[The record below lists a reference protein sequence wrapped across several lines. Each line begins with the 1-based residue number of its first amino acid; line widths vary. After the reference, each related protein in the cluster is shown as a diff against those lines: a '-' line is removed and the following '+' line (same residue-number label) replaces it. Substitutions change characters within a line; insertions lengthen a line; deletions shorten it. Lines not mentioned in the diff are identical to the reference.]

1 MDIVCRKPFRKGLI
15 SFPCC
20 QCMPC
25 RHRSKKVWQHRLI
38 LESFC
43 HADNAFVT
51 ATYEDLPPGGSLS
64 IRDYQLWLGRLRK
77 DVGPFRYFLVGEYG
91 DEGMRPHYHAA
102 LFGISPLH
110 AERLQQAWDLGFV
123 YTGDLTVASAAY
135 VAGYVTKKL
144 TTKDGPHNFEFRRSR
159 GILLGTRIPE
169 FARMSL
175 KPGIGATAVPTIG
188 LSLTTDQG
196 ADLILATGD
205 VPRSL
210 KMENRSMA
218 LGRYMRR
225 RLREELG
232 FKETGGQ
239 EGWLL
244 RATQELCALQ
254 EDYERSTSGK
264 KNYFTYQAEVRKQKV
279 ANIEARLT
287 TLNKGG
293 LL

>member
-1 MDIVCRKPFRKGLI
+1 
-15 SFPCC
+15 
-20 QCMPC
+20 MPC

-51 ATYEDLPPGGSLS
+51 ATYEKEPENGSLS
-64 IRDYQLWLGRLRK
+64 IRDYQLWLKNLRK
-77 DVGPFRYFLVGEYG
+77 ACGPFRYYIVGEYG
-91 DEGMRPHYHAA
+91 EQKTMRPHYHAA
-102 LFGISPLH
+102 LFGISPIF
-110 AERLQQAWDLGFV
+110 AERIQQTWSLGFT
-123 YTGDLTVASAAY
+123 YTGELTVASAAY

-144 TTKDGPHNFEFRRSR
+144 TTPDGPHNYEFRRAN
-159 GILLGTRIPE
+159 GILLQTRRPE

-175 KPGIGATAVPTIG
+175 KPGIGATAIPNIG
-188 LSLTTDQG
+188 RSLTTDAG
-196 ADLILATGD
+196 CDIILQTGD
-205 VPRSL
+205 VPTSL

-225 RLREELG
+225 KLREELG

-254 EDYERSTSGK
+254 EDYERNAKGK
-264 KNYFTYQAEVRKQKV
+264 KSYFQFQAETRKQKV
-279 ANIEARLT
+279 HNIESRLKT
-287 TLNKGG
+287 TNNRS